1 MRGTKKFA
9 WFVVKT
15 VFGIVILA
23 VIMMLVYRFAL
34 DAYDYGYRIFDEK
47 PMSPEPGLTM
57 SVAIVEGKSVSEIG
71 KILEDKG
78 LIRSGTLFYLQEMF
92 SSYHKKL
99 QPGVYELSTA
109 MTPEEIMALMSADN
123 GSSEDEGY
131 YIESTTESSEGLLM
145 DNAGDDES
153 EASEGGGDEEDA
165 GDGGEQ

>member
-9 WFVVKT
+9 WAVVKMM
-15 VFGIVILA
+15 FGVVILA

-34 DAYDYGYRIFDEK
+34 DSYDYGYRIFDEE

-78 LIRSGTLFYLQEMF
+78 LIRSATLFYLQEMF

-109 MTPEEIMALMSADN
+109 MTPEEIMELMSADN
-123 GSSEDEGY
+123 GNSEGDDGY

-145 DNAGDDES
+145 DN
-153 EASEGGGDEEDA
+153 EE
-165 GDGGEQ
+165 DGGESGDGEEQ

>member
-1 MRGTKKFA
+1 MRGTKIFA
-9 WFVVKT
+9 WVVVKAM
-15 VFGIVILA
+15 FGLVILA
-23 VIMMLVYRFAL
+23 GIMMLVYRFAL

>member
-1 MRGTKKFA
+1 MRGSRKFA
-9 WFVVKT
+9 WAVVKM

-23 VIMMLVYRFAL
+23 FIMMLVYRFAL
-34 DAYDYGYRIFDEK
+34 DAYDYGYRIFAEE

-78 LIRSGTLFYLQEMF
+78 LIRSATLFYLQEMF

-109 MTPEEIMALMSADN
+109 MTPEEIMALMSAENSGGD
-123 GSSEDEGY
+123 SDEGY
-131 YIESTTESSEGLLM
+131 YIPESSTESSEGLLM
-145 DNAGDDES
+145 DNEDSGDGEEGGES
-153 EASEGGGDEEDA
+153 EET
-165 GDGGEQ
+165 GDGEEQ

>member
-1 MRGTKKFA
+1 M
-9 WFVVKT
+9 
-15 VFGIVILA
+15 FGLVILA

-123 GSSEDEGY
+123 GDDTEDEY
-131 YIESTTESSEGLLM
+131 YIPEKTVDNSGDMMSDEADDTEEAAEGE
-145 DNAGDDES
+145 DVQE
-153 EASEGGGDEEDA
+153 DEEQT
-165 GDGGEQ
+165 DGEEQ

>member
-1 MRGTKKFA
+1 M
-9 WFVVKT
+9 VKT

-34 DAYDYGYRIFDEK
+34 DAYDYGYRIFDEE

>member
-1 MRGTKKFA
+1 M
-9 WFVVKT
+9 
-15 VFGIVILA
+15 FGIVILA

-47 PMSPEPGLTM
+47 PMSEEPGLTM

-78 LIRSGTLFYLQEMF
+78 LIRSATLFYLQEMF

-109 MTPEEIMALMSADN
+109 MTPEEIMAVMSAEA
-123 GSSEDEGY
+123 GAVEEDEGY
-131 YIESTTESSEGLLM
+131 YIPESTPETS
-145 DNAGDDES
+145 DAIVDDET
-153 EASEGGGDEEDA
+153 GDA
-165 GDGGEQ
+165 GEAGEDGDTEEAGE

>member
-9 WFVVKT
+9 WAVVKMM
-15 VFGIVILA
+15 FGIVILS

-34 DAYDYGYRIFDEK
+34 DAYDYGYRIFDEE

-78 LIRSGTLFYLQEMF
+78 LIRNATLFYLQEMF

-109 MTPEEIMALMSADN
+109 MTPEEIMELMSADN
-123 GSSEDEGY
+123 GGSDGDEEY
-131 YIESTTESSEGLLM
+131 YIPETSKDSSEGLLM
-145 DNAGDDES
+145 DNDDSGES
-153 EASEGGGDEEDA
+153 GEGEEPA
-165 GDGGEQ
+165 DGEEQ

>member
-1 MRGTKKFA
+1 M
-9 WFVVKT
+9 
-15 VFGIVILA
+15 FGLVILA

-123 GSSEDEGY
+123 GSSTEDEY
-131 YIESTTESSEGLLM
+131 YIPEKTV
-145 DNAGDDES
+145 DNFGDMMSDED
-153 EASEGGGDEEDA
+153 ENTDDPAEGDEDSEN
-165 GDGGEQ
+165 GEQEDGEAGNGEEQ